1 MKTIMYKVTDLFGNE
16 EMRLATKKNVKPDLF
31 TNHDAFVEKFE
42 AKKTT
47 DDCYTPKAVYQCV
60 VDYVARNC
68 DISGCVIVRPFF
80 PDGDYESV
88 DYPENCV
95 VIDNPPFSIVTKITR
110 FYLARGIRF
119 FLFAPHLTLFSSDL
133 DCTYIPLCAP
143 ITYENGAHVKTS
155 FLSNMFGDAKIIGD
169 ADLYRNLNAVNEL
182 TKANLPK
189 YVYPANVLTVSMV
202 SWMVEKGVSFRLDK
216 SQLSHA
222 RALDSQK
229 KHGKGL
235 FGSGFLISDAAAAE
249 KAAAEKAAAEKAAA
263 EKANVIVW
271 ELSERERRIIEGLS
285 TPSVVNQSRGNK
297 STQKKRQL

>member
-1 MKTIMYKVTDLFGNE
+1 MKTIMYKVTDLFGSE

-68 DISGCVIVRPFF
+68 DIAGCVIVRPFF

-95 VIDNPPFSIVTKITR
+95 VIDNPPFSIVTKIVR

-133 DCTYIPLCAP
+133 DCTHLVVGGD
-143 ITYENGAHVKTS
+143 ITYENKATVRTS
-155 FLSNMFGDAKIIGD
+155 FLSNMFGDAKVIGD
-169 ADLYRNLNAVNEL
+169 AEFYKELEAINET
-182 TKANLPK
+182 TKASLPK
-189 YVYPANVLTVSMV
+189 YVYPENVLTVSMV
-202 SWMVEKGVSFRLDK
+202 TNMVNRGVSFRLDK
-216 SQLSHA
+216 GQTAHA
-222 RALDSQK
+222 RGLDSQK

-235 FGSGFLISDAAAAE
+235 FGSGFLISDA
-249 KAAAEKAAAEKAAA
+249 AAAEKAAAEKAAA